1 MPPGVVPSCNGLGN
15 GVFFYNGSC
24 RFASIGD
31 GLSHTIFVGE
41 RHSLVDYSTWVGV
54 VHGVKHPI
62 ARIMGTAMWPPN
74 SSKTTFEIFSSKH
87 PEGAQFVFGD
97 GSVRYFQN
105 DIDINIWKAY
115 ATRDG
120 SEVISD

>member
-1 MPPGVVPSCNGLGN
+1 MVPSCNGLGN
-15 GVFFYNGSC
+15 GVFLYNGSLN
-24 RFASIGD
+24 FSGVGD

-41 RHSLVDYSTWVGV
+41 RHSKVDYSTWIGV

-74 SSKTTFEIFSSKH
+74 SHPGVFEIFSSKH

-97 GSVRYFQN
+97 CSVKFLKSR
-105 DIDINIWKAY
+105 IDPLVFMALG
-115 ATRDG
+115 TRDG
-120 SEVISD
+120 GEWVSQDKY

>member
-1 MPPGVVPSCNGLGN
+1 MAPSCNGLGN
-15 GVFFYNGSC
+15 GVFIYNGSLNFKGV
-24 RFASIGD
+24 RD
-31 GLSHTIFVGE
+31 GLSYTIFVGE
-41 RHSLVDYSTWVGV
+41 RHSKVDSSTWVGV

-74 SSKTTFEIFSSKH
+74 SHADMFEIFSSKH

-97 GSVRYFQN
+97 GSIKFLKDQ
-105 DIDINIWKAY
+105 IDPWVYMAL

-120 SEVISD
+120 YEIISHDRY